1 MKVQTETK
9 EAAASIRAKRSARTQ
24 NYYQLFY
31 ALYASQS
38 SIKEQ
43 LGELLLYLQRPLSE
57 TDRQRYWH
65 QFELSLRMYLDL
77 KLSGLL
83 NG

>member
-1 MKVQTETK
+1 MKVQIETK

-24 NYYQLFY
+24 NYCQPFY
-31 ALYASQS
+31 ALHASKS
-38 SIKEQ
+38 NIKEQ

-57 TDRQRYWH
+57 TDRQRYW
-65 QFELSLRMYLDL
+65 QLFEANLRAYLDL